1 MTIGRRNKE
10 IDNGLFESTKTAGH
24 VGYNGLLE
32 YKIELY
38 GLLKNTIHNKGPL

>member
-1 MTIGRRNKE
+1 MGFLKV
-10 IDNGLFESTKTAGH
+10 LTAGH

-38 GLLKNTIHNKGPL
+38 GLLKNTIHSKGPL